1 MPVCVCEE
9 VNTVGEVSQAS
20 LEYIMGALSAAQQDQ
35 PTRWGS
41 RCSVHWLVPTHSAGS
56 LMRRPSHQTPLRN
69 VDIKYD
75 LTDQQIHP
83 HPDEV

>member
-35 PTRWGS
+35 PTR
-41 RCSVHWLVPTHSAGS
+41 
-56 LMRRPSHQTPLRN
+56 
-69 VDIKYD
+69 
-75 LTDQQIHP
+75 
-83 HPDEV
+83 